1 MFSFSFY
8 WTVAAVLFTLLS
20 VVWTLFIWTLL
31 VIVGWWP
38 RGGAGMDVF
47 RGSHLSSTVPLGSK
61 FWLFLVCVCVC
72 VGQAARWLLCP
83 HRWPFHCLL
92 FYSCMCRLWVFSLL
106 YNIRNCC
113 ISCLN
118 NNIVILGGGGESS
131 VSVHFST
138 IVTCIC
144 EPALLRL
151 HYSFIY
157 ENHSKMKSTR
167 VDITDRA
174 RLNLSTTRLL

>member
-8 WTVAAVLFTLLS
+8 WTVAAVLFTLLI

-47 RGSHLSSTVPLGSK
+47 RGSPLSSTVPLGSK
-61 FWLFLVCVCVC
+61 FWLFLMCVCVC
-72 VGQAARWLLCP
+72 VGQTAGWLLCP

-118 NNIVILGGGGESS
+118 NNIVILGRILCLPSFF
-131 VSVHFST
+131 HHCHLYLW
-138 IVTCIC
+138 TCSAQIT
-144 EPALLRL
+144 LQLYLR
-151 HYSFIY
+151 
-157 ENHSKMKSTR
+157 KSQ
-167 VDITDRA
+167 
-174 RLNLSTTRLL
+174 

>member
-8 WTVAAVLFTLLS
+8 WTVTAVLFTLLI

-72 VGQAARWLLCP
+72 VGQTAGWLLCP
-83 HRWPFHCLL
+83 HRWQSSCSAPFHCLL
-92 FYSCMCRLWVFSLL
+92 FYICMYQLWVFSLL

-118 NNIVILGGGGESS
+118 NNILCLCSFF
-131 VSVHFST
+131 HHCHLYLW
-138 IVTCIC
+138 TCSAQIT
-144 EPALLRL
+144 LQLYLR
-151 HYSFIY
+151 
-157 ENHSKMKSTR
+157 KSQ
-167 VDITDRA
+167 
-174 RLNLSTTRLL
+174 